1 MCLSL
6 KEYFI
11 TTLKTK
17 KKRMKRNKK
26 QAKNRMQ
33 EEEEVDISYWIG
45 GSRWEEEGIYM
56 ERESRIHEEGDW
68 ELSQWM
74 LNILTKVFQMCVIF
88 VKFEKESEE
97 EAEEIIII

>member
-1 MCLSL
+1 MRRGRDL
-6 KEYFI
+6 YG
-11 TTLKTK
+11 
-17 KKRMKRNKK
+17 KRVEDKR
-26 QAKNRMQ
+26 R
-33 EEEEVDISYWIG
+33 
-45 GSRWEEEGIYM
+45 
-56 ERESRIHEEGDW
+56 ERERIHEERDW